1 MTTVDFDE
9 MTAPDGSVRTP
20 WVELARDLA
29 TIAPERLQ
37 ARRRE
42 AARLLRDDG
51 VTYNVHGDDEALDGA
66 WPLDPL
72 PVVLADDDWSAIE
85 RGIAQRAAV
94 LDAVLDDL
102 YGARRLLADGSIPPE
117 LVLGHRGFLR
127 ACDGIR
133 LPGPHQLVS
142 YAADLVRDSTG
153 TMWVLGDR
161 AEAPSGA
168 AYALENR
175 VVVARVLAGLYR
187 DARVQRLAPFFR
199 SLRASLAAVAPEGVE
214 DPRVVVLSPGR
225 HSETWFEHAYLA
237 THLGWSLVEGADL
250 TVREDGVHLRALG
263 GLEPVHVIL
272 RRVDGWYCDPLE
284 LRGDSRLG
292 VAGLVEA
299 ARRGTVSIVNPIG
312 SSVLENAGLQTV
324 MASLTRTVLDE
335 DPILP
340 SVPTWWC
347 GDASSRSHVLANLDS
362 LVLRP
367 TARRAG
373 NPSLFGWLLRADER
387 AELAAR
393 IEAQPHRWVGQEP
406 IEPSTTPTLTD
417 NGVRSRR
424 MLLRSFAVARQGTW
438 TVLPGGLTRVA
449 SEDGSLLIAGRT
461 GAISK
466 DTWVVAAG
474 EERPT
479 AFWLHRG
486 PEVPAI
492 EPAVG
497 MPSRAAENLFW
508 LGRYAERAE
517 QTLRLLRCVLDR
529 RTEFA
534 GRGEADGREC
544 VAVLVRALVRSTD
557 ARPSADAVVR
567 DLEHDPEPI
576 LRRILLDPTS
586 RGSLAA
592 DLRSLQTSAQAVR
605 DQLSGDTW
613 LVLSNLERE
622 LDDLRRAGAIAETD
636 GSTPMAL
643 AAILKSLLAV
653 AGLATESMV
662 RDPGWRFMDAGR
674 RIERTIQLS
683 ALLGGTL
690 DEARGTAVDSLVL
703 ESVLTAAESI
713 ITYRRR
719 YRSHAQVE
727 TVLDLLLLDGNNP
740 RAAAFQLDR
749 LNEDLDQVPRS
760 SAGRRSEAQRLS
772 FETSTRLRTADT
784 AALAEVDPAGRR
796 PELTA
801 LLTDTVT
808 GMEAAATA
816 LDAEHFT
823 HLPTGR
829 LLIGEPAAGDDLLGS
844 VLP

>member
-1 MTTVDFDE
+1 MTNIVFDE
-9 MTAPDGSVRTP
+9 MTKPDGTVRGP
-20 WVELARDLA
+20 WVDLARDLA
-29 TIAPERLQ
+29 DLPLDRLRS
-37 ARRRE
+37 RRRE

-51 VTYNVHGDDEALDGA
+51 VTYNVHGDDDQVDGA

-72 PVVLADDDWSAIE
+72 PVVLADGDWSAIE
-85 RGIAQRAAV
+85 RGIAQRATV
-94 LDAVLDDL
+94 LDALLSDL
-102 YGARRLLADGSIPPE
+102 YGPRRFLSDGILPPE
-117 LVLGHRGFLR
+117 LVFAHRGFLR

-133 LPGPHQLVS
+133 LPGQHQLVS
-142 YAADLVRDSTG
+142 YAADLARDASG

-175 VVVARVLAGLYR
+175 VVAARVLAGLYR

-199 SLRASLAAVAPEGVE
+199 SLRASLSAVAPGGID

-250 TVREDGVHLRALG
+250 TVREGAVFLRALG

-312 SSVLENAGLQTV
+312 SSVLENAGLHPF
-324 MASLTRTVLDE
+324 MGELTRAVLGE

-347 GDASSRSHVLANLDS
+347 GDPASRSHVLANLDS
-362 LVLRP
+362 LVVRP

-373 NPSLFGWLLRADER
+373 NPARFGWLLSSDER
-387 AELAAR
+387 SELAAR
-393 IEAQPHRWVGQEP
+393 IEAQPHRWVGQQAV
-406 IEPSTTPTLTD
+406 EPSTTPTLTD
-417 NGVRSRR
+417 DGVRSRR
-424 MLLRSFAVARQGTW
+424 MLLRSFAVARQGSW

-449 SEDGSLLIAGRT
+449 AVDDSLIIAGRT
-461 GAISK
+461 GAIAK

-474 EERPT
+474 EERST

-492 EPAVG
+492 DPAVG

-534 GRGEADGREC
+534 GRDEADGNEC
-544 VAVLVRALVRSTD
+544 VSVLVRALVRSTD
-557 ARPSADAVVR
+557 ARSSADEVVR
-567 DLEHDPEPI
+567 DLQEEPEQL

-592 DLRSLQTSAQAVR
+592 DLRSLLTSAQAVR

-613 LVLSNLERE
+613 LVLSNLDRE
-622 LDDLRRAGAIAETD
+622 LDELRRAGLTAQVD

-674 RIERTIQLS
+674 RIERSIQLTS
-683 ALLGGTL
+683 LLGCTL
-690 DEARGTAVDSLVL
+690 DRARGTAVDSLVL
-703 ESVLTAAESI
+703 ESVLVAAESI

-719 YRSHAQVE
+719 YRSHAQIE
-727 TVLDLLLLDGNNP
+727 TVLDLLLLDGANP

-749 LNEDLDQVPRS
+749 LSEDLDDVP
-760 SAGRRSEAQRLS
+760 SASPGRLSEAQRLTLD
-772 FETSTRLRTADT
+772 TSTRLRLADT
-784 AALAEVDPAGRR
+784 SSLAELDGHDRR
-796 PELTA
+796 PELVA
-801 LLTDTVT
+801 FLASTVAR
-808 GMEAAATA
+808 MEATATA

-823 HLPTGR
+823 HLPTGH
-829 LLIGEPAAGDDLLGS
+829 LLIGEPAADDRLFGA
-844 VLP
+844 VVP